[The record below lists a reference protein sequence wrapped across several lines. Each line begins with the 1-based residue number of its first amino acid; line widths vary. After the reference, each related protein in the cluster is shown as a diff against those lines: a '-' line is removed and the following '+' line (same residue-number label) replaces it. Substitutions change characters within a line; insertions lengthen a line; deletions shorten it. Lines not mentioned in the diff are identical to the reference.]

1 MSNKKNKKK
10 IKREKRKQ
18 KKSKVKSGKIHLLN
32 KLKRA
37 NYLPGKMKIV
47 ESPDKEK
54 MSEVILDF
62 AKPLLEEC
70 AGNNELIKKAVT
82 IAIIV
87 WNISLL
93 PEKDH
98 NKAVQDIS
106 SKLAPSKNASDYVV
120 MMSYIDMLMERK
132 KKYFSNNRRAI
143 ISYHFSDVQGGIHL
157 DLASTL
163 PPL

>member
-1 MSNKKNKKK
+1 MSKKKNKKK
-10 IKREKRKQ
+10 IEREKRKQ
-18 KKSKVKSGKIHLLN
+18 KSGKSHLLN

-37 NYLPGKMKIV
+37 KYLSGKMRIV
-47 ESPDKEK
+47 EAPDKEK

-62 AKPLLEEC
+62 AEPLLENC
-70 AGNNELIKKAVT
+70 DDNNELIKKAIT
-82 IAIIV
+82 TAIIV

-98 NKAVQDIS
+98 DDAIQNIS
-106 SKLAPSKNASDYVV
+106 SKLSPSENASNYVA

-143 ISYHFSDVQGGIHL
+143 VSYHFSNVQGGIHL
-157 DLASTL
+157 YVASTIS
-163 PPL
+163 P